1 MIIADIAVMP
11 MLPFVSE
18 KEMYSVVDKVIDTI
32 KKSGLK
38 YEVGAMSTTVEGEF
52 DEVFELIKVCHK
64 LPFELGTQRVITVTR
79 IDEKVGGL
87 TIDEKLKNCR

>member
-18 KEMYSVVDKVIDTI
+18 EEMYSVVDKVIDTI
-32 KKSGLK
+32 KQSGLK

-52 DEVFELIKVCHK
+52 DEIFELIKTCHK
-64 LPFELGTQRVITVTR
+64 LPFELGTQRVITVAR

-87 TIDEKLKNCR
+87 TIDEKLKTCR